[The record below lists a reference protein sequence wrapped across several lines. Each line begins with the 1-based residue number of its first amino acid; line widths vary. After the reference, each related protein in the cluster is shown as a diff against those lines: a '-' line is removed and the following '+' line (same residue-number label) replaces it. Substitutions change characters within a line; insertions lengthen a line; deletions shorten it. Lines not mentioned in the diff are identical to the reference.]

1 MTTLQPRPNYRQDPI
16 STNWQRSGGPLGV
29 DLSAREQGQYSISKA
44 LLASAQNDWRDAG
57 LEREA
62 SDDIQKRLGRAP
74 GPGGFFVPANLSMRA
89 PYVTTGTSTGGALVA
104 TNLAAASFIEVL
116 RAKTVIFNLGPT
128 ELTGLVGN
136 VDIPRRATPASA
148 YWVAENGTISESEGT
163 FDKVSLKAKQIAA
176 LSNYSRLMLQQS
188 TPDIEL
194 AVRSDLAAILALG
207 IDQAAFSGS
216 GSNNQPTGI
225 LNTSGIGSLALGT
238 NGGAITLDAM
248 LDLRGKLTAANVD
261 AKGGA
266 FVVNEKAYTALA
278 KLKTSGS
285 GEYLFAPEGN
295 MPSPGGLAVL
305 SIHGCPVV
313 TTNLLTSSGTKG
325 SGTGLSTAI
334 FGNWQDLVIG
344 QWGALEI
351 LPNPYGSGFNSGS
364 VDVRAMQTIDI
375 AVKQPS
381 SFAAC
386 TDIAA

>member
-1 MTTLQPRPNYRQDPI
+1 
-16 STNWQRSGGPLGV
+16 
-29 DLSAREQGQYSISKA
+29 
-44 LLASAQNDWRDAG
+44 
-57 LEREA
+57 
-62 SDDIQKRLGRAP
+62 
-74 GPGGFFVPANLSMRA
+74 
-89 PYVTTGTSTGGALVA
+89 
-104 TNLAAASFIEVL
+104 
-116 RAKTVIFNLGPT
+116 
-128 ELTGLVGN
+128 
-136 VDIPRRATPASA
+136 
-148 YWVAENGTISESEGT
+148 
-163 FDKVSLKAKQIAA
+163 
-176 LSNYSRLMLQQS
+176 MLQQS

-238 NGGAITLDAM
+238 NGGVITLDAM
-248 LDLRGKLTAANVD
+248 LDLRGKLTNANVS
-261 AKGGA
+261 AVNGA
-266 FVVNEKAYTALA
+266 YIVNEKTYTALA

-295 MPSPGGLAVL
+295 TPSPGNLSVI

-325 SGTGLSTAI
+325 SGTNLSTAI
-334 FGNWQDLVIG
+334 FGNWEDLMIG

-351 LPNPYGSGFNSGS
+351 LPNPYGAGFNNGS

-375 AVKQPS
+375 AIKHPE

-386 TDIAA
+386 TDIVTG